1 MRALRTTRQRQRG
14 AALLIAIALL
24 GLLAIA
30 TLARAL
36 SSPAGTD
43 SELATERALAR
54 ARDALAAYGALG
66 NRDGNQLNSPGALP
80 CPDLDNDGT
89 SEELSSLCDSHIGR
103 LPWRTL
109 GMGPVLDGAGECLW
123 YARSATFSNNI
134 PTSQRGDSAD
144 RPALNPAT
152 PGGIVEVS
160 AAGVG
165 PRVAAV
171 LIAPGAALPGQS
183 RSGGFSDSGCREGS
197 IEQFL
202 EAATVGGTA
211 YTHTDGLHAI
221 ALQAHDG
228 FNDRVLTLTT
238 SRLFASAGAR
248 VLGEILLAAEGESGS
263 DGTPPYAWWINN
275 QWCAHVCAS
284 GMQGVVNL
292 ADGSRVARALSM
304 LPACVGGCTGS

>member
-1 MRALRTTRQRQRG
+1 MSAWPSTRQRQGG
-14 AALLIAIALL
+14 AALLIAVALL

-66 NRDGNQLNSPGALP
+66 NVAGNHDNSPGALP
-80 CPDLDNDGT
+80 CPDLDNDGV
-89 SEELSSLCDSHIGR
+89 SDFNCNGHIGR

-123 YARSATFSNNI
+123 YARSARFSNNI
-134 PTSQRGDSAD
+134 QTSERGSSAD
-144 RPALNPAT
+144 KPALNPAT

-160 AAGVG
+160 AAGAG
-165 PRVAAV
+165 QPVAAV
-171 LIAPGAALPGQS
+171 LIAPGSALPGQS
-183 RSGGFSDSGCREGS
+183 RSGGFGESGCRAGG
-197 IEQFL
+197 IEQFV
-202 EAATVGGTA
+202 EGATVAGTV
-211 YTHTDGLHAI
+211 YTHTGGEHAI
-221 ALQAHDG
+221 ALRAQDD

-248 VLGEILLAAEGESGS
+248 VLGDISLAS

-275 QWCAHVCAS
+275 QWCAHVCTS
-284 GMQGVVNL
+284 GTQGVVAL
-292 ADGSRVARALSM
+292 ADGSRVARALSL
-304 LPACVGGCTGS
+304 LPACAGVCTGS

>member
-1 MRALRTTRQRQRG
+1 MTALRTTRQRQRG

-36 SSPAGTD
+36 SSPASTD

-80 CPDLDNDGT
+80 CPDLDNDGV
-89 SEELSSLCDSHIGR
+89 SDVPCNGHIGR

-152 PGGIVEVS
+152 PGGIFEVS

-171 LIAPGAALPGQS
+171 LIAPGAAVPGQS

-263 DGTPPYAWWINN
+263 DGTPPYAWWIKN

>member
-1 MRALRTTRQRQRG
+1 MSAWPSTRQRQGG

-66 NRDGNQLNSPGALP
+66 NVAGNHDNSPGALP
-80 CPDLDNDGT
+80 CPDLDNDGV
-89 SEELSSLCDSHIGR
+89 SDFNCNGHIGR

-123 YARSATFSNNI
+123 YARSARFSNNI
-134 PTSQRGDSAD
+134 QTSERGSSIDK
-144 RPALNPAT
+144 PALNPAT

-160 AAGVG
+160 AAGTG
-165 PRVAAV
+165 QPVAAV
-171 LIAPGAALPGQS
+171 LIAPGSALPGQS
-183 RSGGFSDSGCREGS
+183 RSGGFGDSGCREGS
-197 IEQFL
+197 IEQFI
-202 EAATVGGTA
+202 EGATVAGTA
-211 YTHTDGLHAI
+211 YTHAGGEHAI
-221 ALQAHDG
+221 ALRAQDD

-248 VLGEILLAAEGESGS
+248 VLGDISLAS
-263 DGTPPYAWWINN
+263 DGTPPHAWWINN

-284 GMQGVVNL
+284 GTQGVVTL
-292 ADGSRVARALSM
+292 ADGSRVARALSL
-304 LPACVGGCTGS
+304 LPACAGVCTGS

>member
-1 MRALRTTRQRQRG
+1 MTALRTTRQRQRG

-66 NRDGNQLNSPGALP
+66 NREGTQLNSPGALP
-80 CPDLDNDGT
+80 CPDLDNDGV
-89 SEELSSLCDSHIGR
+89 SDVPCNGHIGR

-134 PTSQRGDSAD
+134 QTSERGSSAD
-144 RPALNPAT
+144 KPALNPAT

-160 AAGVG
+160 AAGAG
-165 PRVAAV
+165 ARVAAV
-171 LIAPGAALPGQS
+171 LIAPGPVLPGQS
-183 RSGGFSDSGCREGS
+183 RSGGFGDSGCREGS
-197 IEQFL
+197 IEEFV
-202 EAATVGGTA
+202 EGATVAGTA
-211 YTHTDGLHAI
+211 YTHTGGEHAI
-221 ALQAHDG
+221 ALHAQDD

-248 VLGEILLAAEGESGS
+248 VLGDISLTS
-263 DGTPPYAWWINN
+263 DGTPPYAWWIKN

-284 GMQGVVNL
+284 DMQGVVNL
-292 ADGSRVARALSM
+292 ADGSRVARALSV

>member
-1 MRALRTTRQRQRG
+1 MSAWPPTRQRQGG

-66 NRDGNQLNSPGALP
+66 NVAGNHDNSPGALP
-80 CPDLDNDGT
+80 CPDIDNDGV
-89 SEELSSLCDSHIGR
+89 SDFNCSGHIGR

-123 YARSATFSNNI
+123 YARSARFSNNI
-134 PTSQRGDSAD
+134 QTSERGSSAD
-144 RPALNPAT
+144 KPALNPAT

-160 AAGVG
+160 AAGAG
-165 PRVAAV
+165 LPVAAV

-183 RSGGFSDSGCREGS
+183 RSGGFGESGCREGR
-197 IEQFL
+197 IEQFV
-202 EAATVGGTA
+202 EGATVAGNA
-211 YTHTDGLHAI
+211 YTHTGGEHAI
-221 ALQAHDG
+221 ALRAQDD

-248 VLGEILLAAEGESGS
+248 VLGDISLAS

-275 QWCAHVCAS
+275 QWCAHVCTS
-284 GMQGVVNL
+284 GTQGVVAL
-292 ADGSRVARALSM
+292 ADGSRVARALSL
-304 LPACVGGCTGS
+304 LPACAGVCTGS